1 MEEDQQNQN
10 KNEKPRYYATD
21 FNEIKEN
28 LSDEEKQLFE
38 RYKEMLSGIIPA
50 DSASSAPSNDDA
62 FSSASSAPANDDA
75 FSSASSAPANDD
87 AFTSASSAPAN
98 DDAFTS
104 ASSAP
109 SNDAP
114 SLKTLLNHLKDISQ
128 KTMKQMA
135 GGKLDIQVTCPKCGK
150 RHCFIKVDNG
160 LTHCWSCNWSGYLE
174 EMKSL
179 LGKGSGK
186 VNGNYYANAQKK
198 QQDEHK
204 AKDYV
209 PMLPDDFREIDA
221 ETRSWLYPIY
231 PFKTQ
236 EEQQQ
241 FIDHFHPANLP
252 SRHPKA
258 RPLITASEL
267 ASLQGMVQRYI
278 QAMKLSPDIIVQE
291 GVMCAWMKQTADD
304 SKSED
309 PKGVVMVPAIA
320 YCNYLDGKIINVKFR
335 SVQQHPVTGE
345 WSKLFCQVS
354 PTKPCAPYGIDS
366 INLLRPDAQPIRQ
379 LIITEGEKDRLTLMT
394 CGFPYVLSIANGAST
409 NIEESHEAFDEWIQQ
424 AGEIIICGDTDRPG
438 RRLVKLLI
446 EQYQTRA
453 KVTTLPQGKKDIS
466 EVYEAFG
473 SREVQRIIAE
483 AQGISDADIY
493 DLSEHKEDILDIMMG
508 NYDRG
513 YEVGMGG
520 LTDGI
525 FHPTSEG
532 GLIIL
537 TGRPNSGKTD
547 FLNCLMAHLMY
558 HNQKRVAFFSFEK
571 PIKGKHVREIAR
583 IALGVR
589 NTENMDGAESP
600 EEARQENRRV
610 LDFLSE
616 HMVDFDT
623 KTRLPDSN
631 YIIGMMEAM
640 MNRKKQK
647 IDYLVIDPYVFIN
660 MTEGGSRAT
669 ETEKVRLMLTKLQA
683 WSRTRH
689 IWTVV
694 VAHPRIQYKDGHEA
708 FPPLDIYSVAGSA
721 QWANLADFLLTVNRI
736 SKPEEGK
743 MFTIVE
749 MLKVRDQEFCHP
761 GKVYYV
767 RQPCGRYDER
777 ESEND
782 CIAEAMQGKV
792 LAKDDEPWR

>member
-28 LSDEEKQLFE
+28 LSDEEKLLFE

-50 DSASSAPSNDDA
+50 D
-62 FSSASSAPANDDA
+62 
-75 FSSASSAPANDD
+75 
-87 AFTSASSAPAN
+87 
-98 DDAFTS
+98 
-104 ASSAP
+104 
-109 SNDAP
+109 DAP
-114 SLKTLLNHLKDISQ
+114 SLKTLLNHLKNISQ
-128 KTMKQMA
+128 KTMKLMA

-221 ETRSWLYPIY
+221 ETQSWLYPIY

-241 FIDHFHPANLP
+241 FIDHFHPANLL
-252 SRHPKA
+252 SRHPKS

-267 ASLQGMVQRYI
+267 ASLQSMVQRYI

-291 GVMCAWMKQTADD
+291 GVMCAWMKQNADD
-304 SKSED
+304 TKSED
-309 PKGVVMVPAIA
+309 PKGVEMVPAIA

-335 SVQQHPVTGE
+335 SVQQHPITGE

-466 EVYEAFG
+466 EVYDAFG

>member
-28 LSDEEKQLFE
+28 LSDEEKLLFE

-50 DSASSAPSNDDA
+50 DSASSAPPNDDA
-62 FSSASSAPANDDA
+62 SSS
-75 FSSASSAPANDD
+75 
-87 AFTSASSAPAN
+87 
-98 DDAFTS
+98 
-104 ASSAP
+104 SSAP
-109 SNDAP
+109 SNNPP
-114 SLKTLLNHLKDISQ
+114 SLKVLLNQLKNISQ

-135 GGKLDIQVTCPKCGK
+135 RGKLDIRVTCPKCGK

-209 PMLPDDFREIDA
+209 PMLPDDFLEIDA

-231 PFKTQ
+231 PFRTQ

-241 FIDHFHPANLP
+241 FIDHFHPSNLL

-258 RPLITASEL
+258 RPLITATEL
-267 ASLQGMVQRYI
+267 ASLQSMVQRYI
-278 QAMKLSPDIIVQE
+278 QAMKLSPDIIIQE

-309 PKGVVMVPAIA
+309 PKGVEMVPAIA

-335 SVQQHPVTGE
+335 SVKQHPVTGE

-473 SREVQRIIAE
+473 SREVKRIIAE

-513 YEVGMGG
+513 YEVGMGE

-589 NTENMDGAESP
+589 NTEDMDGAESP

-782 CIAEAMQGKV
+782 CIAEAIQGKV
-792 LAKDDEPWR
+792 LAKDDEPWRGMENVKC

>member
-28 LSDEEKQLFE
+28 LSDEEKLLFE

-50 DSASSAPSNDDA
+50 DSASSAP
-62 FSSASSAPANDDA
+62 ANDDA
-75 FSSASSAPANDD
+75 FSSASS
-87 AFTSASSAPAN
+87 S
-98 DDAFTS
+98 
-104 ASSAP
+104 P

-114 SLKTLLNHLKDISQ
+114 SPKNLLNHLKNISQ
-128 KTMKQMA
+128 KTMKLMA
-135 GGKLDIQVTCPKCGK
+135 GGKLDIRVTCPKCGK

-209 PMLPDDFREIDA
+209 PMLPDDFHEIDA

-241 FIDHFHPANLP
+241 FIDHFHPANLI

-258 RPLITASEL
+258 RPLITANEL
-267 ASLQGMVQRYI
+267 ASLQSMVQRYI

-309 PKGVVMVPAIA
+309 PKGVEMVPAIA

-409 NIEESHEAFDEWIQQ
+409 NIEESHEAFDEWIKQ
-424 AGEIIICGDTDRPG
+424 ADEIIICGDTDRPG

-466 EVYEAFG
+466 EAYDAFG
-473 SREVQRIIAE
+473 SHEVQRIIAE

-525 FHPTSEG
+525 FHPTSDG

>member
-50 DSASSAPSNDDA
+50 DSASSAP
-62 FSSASSAPANDDA
+62 ANDDA
-75 FSSASSAPANDD
+75 FSSGSSSTANDASFATSSSSPANDD
-87 AFTSASSAPAN
+87 APSSSSAPA
-98 DDAFTS
+98 
-104 ASSAP
+104 
-109 SNDAP
+109 NDAP
-114 SLKTLLNHLKDISQ
+114 SLKTLLNHLKNISQ

-135 GGKLDIQVTCPKCGK
+135 GGKLDIRVTCPKCGK

-204 AKDYV
+204 TKDYV
-209 PMLPDDFREIDA
+209 PMLPDDFLEIDA

-231 PFKTQ
+231 PFKNQ
-236 EEQQQ
+236 EDQQQ
-241 FIDHFHPANLP
+241 FIDHFHPANLL

-258 RPLITASEL
+258 RPLISATEL
-267 ASLQGMVQRYI
+267 ASLQSMVQRYI
-278 QAMKLSPDIIVQE
+278 QAMKISPDIIVQE

-304 SKSED
+304 PKSED
-309 PKGVVMVPAIA
+309 PKGVEMVPAIA

-335 SVQQHPVTGE
+335 SVQQHPITGE
-345 WSKLFCQVS
+345 WSKLFCQFS

-473 SREVQRIIAE
+473 SREVQRIISE

-508 NYDRG
+508 NYDHG

-571 PIKGKHVREIAR
+571 PIKGKHVRKIAR

-600 EEARQENRRV
+600 EEARQENQKV
-610 LDFLSE
+610 LDYLSE

>member
-28 LSDEEKQLFE
+28 LSDEEKLLFE

-50 DSASSAPSNDDA
+50 DSASSAPANDDVFSSGSSSTANDASFATSSSPSNDDA
-62 FSSASSAPANDDA
+62 FSSSS
-75 FSSASSAPANDD
+75 
-87 AFTSASSAPAN
+87 
-98 DDAFTS
+98 
-104 ASSAP
+104 P

-128 KTMKQMA
+128 KTMKLMA
-135 GGKLDIQVTCPKCGK
+135 RGKLDIRVTCPKCGK

-241 FIDHFHPANLP
+241 FIDHFHPANLL
-252 SRHPKA
+252 SRHPKS

-278 QAMKLSPDIIVQE
+278 QAMKLSPDIIIQE
-291 GVMCAWMKQTADD
+291 GVMCAWMKQNADD
-304 SKSED
+304 TKSED
-309 PKGVVMVPAIA
+309 PKGVEMVPAIA

-466 EVYEAFG
+466 EVYDAFG

-508 NYDRG
+508 NYDQG

-525 FHPTSEG
+525 FHPTSDG

-589 NTENMDGAESP
+589 NTEDMDGAESP

>member
-1 MEEDQQNQN
+1 MEEEQQNQN

-38 RYKEMLSGIIPA
+38 RYKQMLSGIIPA
-50 DSASSAPSNDDA
+50 DSASSAPAKDDA
-62 FSSASSAPANDDA
+62 FPPASAAPAND
-75 FSSASSAPANDD
+75 ASS
-87 AFTSASSAPAN
+87 SS
-98 DDAFTS
+98 
-104 ASSAP
+104 SSR

-114 SLKTLLNHLKDISQ
+114 SLKPLLNHLKDISQ

-135 GGKLDIQVTCPKCGK
+135 GGKLDIRVTCPKCGK

-209 PMLPDDFREIDA
+209 PMLPDDFLEIDA

-241 FIDHFHPANLP
+241 FIDHFHPANLL

-258 RPLITASEL
+258 RPLITATEL
-267 ASLQGMVQRYI
+267 ASLQSMVQRYI

-335 SVQQHPVTGE
+335 SVQQHLITGE

-409 NIEESHEAFDEWIQQ
+409 NIEESHEAFDDWIQQ

-473 SREVQRIIAE
+473 SQEVKRIIAE

-589 NTENMDGAESP
+589 NTEDMDGAESP
-600 EEARQENRRV
+600 EEARMENRRV

>member
-28 LSDEEKQLFE
+28 LSDEEKLLFE

-50 DSASSAPSNDDA
+50 D
-62 FSSASSAPANDDA
+62 
-75 FSSASSAPANDD
+75 
-87 AFTSASSAPAN
+87 
-98 DDAFTS
+98 
-104 ASSAP
+104 
-109 SNDAP
+109 DAP
-114 SLKTLLNHLKDISQ
+114 SLKALLNHLKNISQ
-128 KTMKQMA
+128 KTMKLMA
-135 GGKLDIQVTCPKCGK
+135 GGKLDIRVTCPKCGK

-209 PMLPDDFREIDA
+209 PMLPDDFLEIDA

-231 PFKTQ
+231 PFRTQ

-241 FIDHFHPANLP
+241 FIDHFHPANLL

-258 RPLITASEL
+258 RPLISATQL

-278 QAMKLSPDIIVQE
+278 QAMKLSPDIIIQE
-291 GVMCAWMKQTADD
+291 GVMCAWMKQNADD

-345 WSKLFCQVS
+345 WSKVFCQVS

-589 NTENMDGAESP
+589 NTEDMDGAESP
-600 EEARQENRRV
+600 EEARQEKRRV

-792 LAKDDEPWR
+792 LAKDDEPWKGMGSVEC

>member
-28 LSDEEKQLFE
+28 LSDEEKLLFE
-38 RYKEMLSGIIPA
+38 KYKEMLSGIIPA
-50 DSASSAPSNDDA
+50 DSASSGSSSTANDASFATSSSPSNDDA
-62 FSSASSAPANDDA
+62 SSS
-75 FSSASSAPANDD
+75 
-87 AFTSASSAPAN
+87 
-98 DDAFTS
+98 
-104 ASSAP
+104 SSAP
-109 SNDAP
+109 SNEAP
-114 SLKTLLNHLKDISQ
+114 SLKALLNHLKNISQ
-128 KTMKQMA
+128 KAIKLMA
-135 GGKLDIQVTCPKCGK
+135 RGKLDIQVTCPKCGK

-160 LTHCWSCNWSGYLE
+160 LIHCWSCNWSGYLE

-209 PMLPDDFREIDA
+209 PMLPDDFHEIDA

-241 FIDHFHPANLP
+241 FIDHFHPANLL

-258 RPLITASEL
+258 RPLITAPEL
-267 ASLQGMVQRYI
+267 ASLQSMVQRYI
-278 QAMKLSPDIIVQE
+278 QALKFSPDIIVQE

-304 SKSED
+304 TKSED
-309 PKGVVMVPAIA
+309 PKGVEMVPAIA

-466 EVYEAFG
+466 EVYDAFG

-558 HNQKRVAFFSFEK
+558 HNQKCVAFFSFEK

-600 EEARQENRRV
+600 EEARQENRKV

>member
-28 LSDEEKQLFE
+28 LSDEEKLLFE

-50 DSASSAPSNDDA
+50 DSASSA
-62 FSSASSAPANDDA
+62 SSAPANDDA
-75 FSSASSAPANDD
+75 FSSGSSSTANDASFATSSSAPAND
-87 AFTSASSAPAN
+87 
-98 DDAFTS
+98 
-104 ASSAP
+104 
-109 SNDAP
+109 DAP

-128 KTMKQMA
+128 KTMKLMA
-135 GGKLDIQVTCPKCGK
+135 GGKLDIRVTCPKCGK

-204 AKDYV
+204 VKDYV
-209 PMLPDDFREIDA
+209 PMLPDDFLEIDA

-241 FIDHFHPANLP
+241 FIDHFHPANLL

-258 RPLITASEL
+258 RPLISATQL

-278 QAMKLSPDIIVQE
+278 QAMKLSPDIIIQE

-345 WSKLFCQVS
+345 WSKVFCQVS

-409 NIEESHEAFDEWIQQ
+409 NIEESHEAFYEWIQQ

-466 EVYEAFG
+466 EVYDAFG
-473 SREVQRIIAE
+473 SQEVKRIIAE

-525 FHPTSEG
+525 FHPTSDG

-589 NTENMDGAESP
+589 NTEDMDGAESP

>member
-28 LSDEEKQLFE
+28 LSDEEKLLFE

-50 DSASSAPSNDDA
+50 DST
-62 FSSASSAPANDDA
+62 SSAPANDG
-75 FSSASSAPANDD
+75 ASS
-87 AFTSASSAPAN
+87 
-98 DDAFTS
+98 
-104 ASSAP
+104 SSAP

-114 SLKTLLNHLKDISQ
+114 PLKDLLNHLKNISQ

-135 GGKLDIQVTCPKCGK
+135 GGKLDIRVTCPKCGK

-209 PMLPDDFREIDA
+209 PMLPDDFLEIDA

-241 FIDHFHPANLP
+241 FIDHFHPANLL

-258 RPLITASEL
+258 RPLIIATEL

-304 SKSED
+304 PKSED
-309 PKGVVMVPAIA
+309 PKGVEMVPAIA

-345 WSKLFCQVS
+345 WSKVFCQVS

-366 INLLRPDAQPIRQ
+366 INLLRPDAQTIRQ

-466 EVYEAFG
+466 EVYDAFG
-473 SREVQRIIAE
+473 SREVQRIISE

-600 EEARQENRRV
+600 EEARLENQRV

>member
-28 LSDEEKQLFE
+28 LSDEEKLLFE
-38 RYKEMLSGIIPA
+38 RYKQMLSGIIPA
-50 DSASSAPSNDDA
+50 DSASSASSAPSNDDA
-62 FSSASSAPANDDA
+62 FSSASSSTANDASFATSSSSPSNDDA
-75 FSSASSAPANDD
+75 SS
-87 AFTSASSAPAN
+87 
-98 DDAFTS
+98 
-104 ASSAP
+104 SSAP

-135 GGKLDIQVTCPKCGK
+135 GGKLDIRVTCPKCGK

-209 PMLPDDFREIDA
+209 PMLPDDFLEIDA

-231 PFKTQ
+231 PFRTQ

-241 FIDHFHPANLP
+241 FIDHFHPANLL

-258 RPLITASEL
+258 RPLISAPQL
-267 ASLQGMVQRYI
+267 ASLQSMVQRYI
-278 QAMKLSPDIIVQE
+278 QAMKLSPDIIIQE
-291 GVMCAWMKQTADD
+291 GVMCAWMKQNADD

-345 WSKLFCQVS
+345 WSKFFCQVS

-466 EVYEAFG
+466 EVYDAFG
-473 SREVQRIIAE
+473 SREVKRIIAE

-558 HNQKRVAFFSFEK
+558 HNQKHVAFFSFEK

-589 NTENMDGAESP
+589 NTEDMDGAESP
-600 EEARQENRRV
+600 EEARQENRKV
-610 LDFLSE
+610 LDYLSE

-782 CIAEAMQGKV
+782 CIAEAIQGKV

>member
-28 LSDEEKQLFE
+28 LSDEEKLLFE

-50 DSASSAPSNDDA
+50 DST
-62 FSSASSAPANDDA
+62 SSAPANDG
-75 FSSASSAPANDD
+75 ASS
-87 AFTSASSAPAN
+87 
-98 DDAFTS
+98 
-104 ASSAP
+104 SSAP

-114 SLKTLLNHLKDISQ
+114 PLKDLLNHLKDISQ

-135 GGKLDIQVTCPKCGK
+135 GGKLDIRVTCPKCGK

-209 PMLPDDFREIDA
+209 PMLPDDFLEIDA

-231 PFKTQ
+231 PFKNQ

-241 FIDHFHPANLP
+241 FIDHFHPANLL

-258 RPLITASEL
+258 RPLISAPQL
-267 ASLQGMVQRYI
+267 ASLQSMVQRYI
-278 QAMKLSPDIIVQE
+278 QAMKLSPDIIIQE
-291 GVMCAWMKQTADD
+291 GVMCAWMKQNADD
-304 SKSED
+304 PKSED
-309 PKGVVMVPAIA
+309 PKGVEMVPAIA

-366 INLLRPDAQPIRQ
+366 INLLRPDAQTIRQ

-466 EVYEAFG
+466 EVYDVFG
-473 SREVQRIIAE
+473 SREVQRIISE

-589 NTENMDGAESP
+589 NTEDMDGAESP
-600 EEARQENRRV
+600 EEARQENRKV

>member
-28 LSDEEKQLFE
+28 LSDEEKLLFE

-50 DSASSAPSNDDA
+50 DSASSAPAND
-62 FSSASSAPANDDA
+62 ASS
-75 FSSASSAPANDD
+75 S
-87 AFTSASSAPAN
+87 
-98 DDAFTS
+98 
-104 ASSAP
+104 SSAP

-114 SLKTLLNHLKDISQ
+114 SLKYLLNHLKDISQ

-135 GGKLDIQVTCPKCGK
+135 GGKLDIRVTCPKCGK

-209 PMLPDDFREIDA
+209 PMLPDDFLEIDA

-231 PFKTQ
+231 PFRTQ

-241 FIDHFHPANLP
+241 FIDHFHPANLL

-258 RPLITASEL
+258 RPLISAPQL
-267 ASLQGMVQRYI
+267 ASLQSMVQRYI
-278 QAMKLSPDIIVQE
+278 QAIKLSPDIIIQE
-291 GVMCAWMKQTADD
+291 GVMCAWMKQNADD

-345 WSKLFCQVS
+345 WSKFFCQVS

-466 EVYEAFG
+466 EVYDAFG
-473 SREVQRIIAE
+473 SREVKRIIAE

-589 NTENMDGAESP
+589 NTEDMDGAESP
-600 EEARQENRRV
+600 EEARQENRKV
-610 LDFLSE
+610 LDYLSE

-792 LAKDDEPWR
+792 LAKDDEPWRGMGSVEC

>member
-28 LSDEEKQLFE
+28 LSDEEKLLFE

-50 DSASSAPSNDDA
+50 DSASSG
-62 FSSASSAPANDDA
+62 SSSTANDA
-75 FSSASSAPANDD
+75 SFATSSAPANDD

-98 DDAFTS
+98 DAS
-104 ASSAP
+104 SSSSAP
-109 SNDAP
+109 SNDTP
-114 SLKTLLNHLKDISQ
+114 SPKDLLNHLKNISQ

-135 GGKLDIQVTCPKCGK
+135 GGKLDIRVTCPKCGK

-241 FIDHFHPANLP
+241 FIDHFHPANLL

-258 RPLITASEL
+258 RPLISATQL

-278 QAMKLSPDIIVQE
+278 QAMKLSPDIIIQE

-309 PKGVVMVPAIA
+309 PKGVEMVPAIA

-345 WSKLFCQVS
+345 WSKVFYQVS

-589 NTENMDGAESP
+589 NTEDMDGAESP

-631 YIIGMMEAM
+631 YIIGMMETM

>member
-28 LSDEEKQLFE
+28 LSDEEKLLFE

-50 DSASSAPSNDDA
+50 DSASSASANDDVFSSGSSSTANDASFATSSSPSNDDA
-62 FSSASSAPANDDA
+62 SSS
-75 FSSASSAPANDD
+75 
-87 AFTSASSAPAN
+87 
-98 DDAFTS
+98 
-104 ASSAP
+104 SSAP

-114 SLKTLLNHLKDISQ
+114 SPKTLLNHLKNISQ

-135 GGKLDIQVTCPKCGK
+135 GGKLDIRVTCPKCGK

-241 FIDHFHPANLP
+241 FIDHFHPANLL

-304 SKSED
+304 PKSED
-309 PKGVVMVPAIA
+309 PKGVEMVPAIA

-466 EVYEAFG
+466 EVYDAFG

-583 IALGVR
+583 IVLGVR

-623 KTRLPDSN
+623 KTRLPDSK

>member
-28 LSDEEKQLFE
+28 LSDEEKLLFE

-50 DSASSAPSNDDA
+50 DST
-62 FSSASSAPANDDA
+62 SSAPANDG
-75 FSSASSAPANDD
+75 ASS
-87 AFTSASSAPAN
+87 
-98 DDAFTS
+98 
-104 ASSAP
+104 SSAP

-114 SLKTLLNHLKDISQ
+114 PLKDLLNHLKNISQ
-128 KTMKQMA
+128 KTMKLMA
-135 GGKLDIQVTCPKCGK
+135 GGKLDIRVTCPKCGK

-209 PMLPDDFREIDA
+209 PMLPDDFLEIDA
-221 ETRSWLYPIY
+221 ETRSRLYPIY

-241 FIDHFHPANLP
+241 FIDHFHPANLL

-258 RPLITASEL
+258 RPLISATQL
-267 ASLQGMVQRYI
+267 ASLQSMVQRYI

-291 GVMCAWMKQTADD
+291 GVMCAWMKQNADD
-304 SKSED
+304 TKSED
-309 PKGVVMVPAIA
+309 PKGVEMVPAIA

-466 EVYEAFG
+466 EVYDAFG

-589 NTENMDGAESP
+589 NTEDMDGAESP

-640 MNRKKQK
+640 MNHKKQK

-792 LAKDDEPWR
+792 LAKDDEPWKGMGNVEC

>member
-28 LSDEEKQLFE
+28 LSDEKKLLFE

-50 DSASSAPSNDDA
+50 D
-62 FSSASSAPANDDA
+62 
-75 FSSASSAPANDD
+75 
-87 AFTSASSAPAN
+87 SASSAPAN

-114 SLKTLLNHLKDISQ
+114 SPKDLLNHLKNISQ

-209 PMLPDDFREIDA
+209 PMLPDDFLEIDA

-241 FIDHFHPANLP
+241 FIDHFHPANLL
-252 SRHPKA
+252 SRHPKS

-267 ASLQGMVQRYI
+267 ASLQLMVQRYI

-304 SKSED
+304 TKSED
-309 PKGVVMVPAIA
+309 PKGVEMVPAIA

-558 HNQKRVAFFSFEK
+558 HNQKCVAFFSFEK

-600 EEARQENRRV
+600 DEARQENQKV
-610 LDFLSE
+610 LDYLSE

>member
-28 LSDEEKQLFE
+28 LSDEEKLLFE

-50 DSASSAPSNDDA
+50 DSASSAP
-62 FSSASSAPANDDA
+62 
-75 FSSASSAPANDD
+75 ANDD

-98 DDAFTS
+98 DAS
-104 ASSAP
+104 SSSSAP
-109 SNDAP
+109 ANDAP
-114 SLKTLLNHLKDISQ
+114 PLKDLLNHLKDISQ
-128 KTMKQMA
+128 KTMKLMA
-135 GGKLDIQVTCPKCGK
+135 GGKLDIRVTCPKCGK

-186 VNGNYYANAQKK
+186 VNENYYANAQKK

-209 PMLPDDFREIDA
+209 PMLPDDFLEIDA

-241 FIDHFHPANLP
+241 FIDHFHPANLL

-258 RPLITASEL
+258 RPLISAPQL
-267 ASLQGMVQRYI
+267 ASLQSMVQRYI

-291 GVMCAWMKQTADD
+291 GVMCAWMKQNADD
-304 SKSED
+304 TKSED
-309 PKGVVMVPAIA
+309 PKGVEMVPAIA

-466 EVYEAFG
+466 EVYDAFG

-589 NTENMDGAESP
+589 NTEDMDGAESP

-640 MNRKKQK
+640 MNHKKQK

-792 LAKDDEPWR
+792 LAKDDEPWKGMGNVEC

>member
-1 MEEDQQNQN
+1 MEEEQQNQN
-10 KNEKPRYYATD
+10 RNEKPRYYATD

-28 LSDEEKQLFE
+28 LSDEEKLLFE

-50 DSASSAPSNDDA
+50 DTASSS
-62 FSSASSAPANDDA
+62 
-75 FSSASSAPANDD
+75 
-87 AFTSASSAPAN
+87 
-98 DDAFTS
+98 
-104 ASSAP
+104 P
-109 SNDAP
+109 SNDASSSSSSP
-114 SLKTLLNHLKDISQ
+114 SNDAASFKALLNQLKDISQ

-135 GGKLDIQVTCPKCGK
+135 RGKLDIPVTCPKCGK
-150 RHCFIKVDNG
+150 RHCYIKVDNG

-209 PMLPDDFREIDA
+209 PMLPDDFLEIDA

-241 FIDHFHPANLP
+241 FIDHFHPANLL

-258 RPLITASEL
+258 RPLITAPEL
-267 ASLQGMVQRYI
+267 ASLQSMVQRYI
-278 QAMKLSPDIIVQE
+278 QAMKLSPDIIIQE
-291 GVMCAWMKQTADD
+291 GVMCAWMKQNADD
-304 SKSED
+304 TKSED
-309 PKGVVMVPAIA
+309 PKGVEMVPAIA

-335 SVQQHPVTGE
+335 SVQQHPITGE

-354 PTKPCAPYGIDS
+354 PTK
-366 INLLRPDAQPIRQ
+366 
-379 LIITEGEKDRLTLMT
+379 T

-409 NIEESHEAFDEWIQQ
+409 NIEES
-424 AGEIIICGDTDRPG
+424 
-438 RRLVKLLI
+438 
-446 EQYQTRA
+446 
-453 KVTTLPQGKKDIS
+453 
-466 EVYEAFG
+466 
-473 SREVQRIIAE
+473 
-483 AQGISDADIY
+483 
-493 DLSEHKEDILDIMMG
+493 
-508 NYDRG
+508 
-513 YEVGMGG
+513 
-520 LTDGI
+520 
-525 FHPTSEG
+525 
-532 GLIIL
+532 
-537 TGRPNSGKTD
+537 
-547 FLNCLMAHLMY
+547 
-558 HNQKRVAFFSFEK
+558 
-571 PIKGKHVREIAR
+571 
-583 IALGVR
+583 
-589 NTENMDGAESP
+589 
-600 EEARQENRRV
+600 
-610 LDFLSE
+610 
-616 HMVDFDT
+616 
-623 KTRLPDSN
+623 
-631 YIIGMMEAM
+631 
-640 MNRKKQK
+640 
-647 IDYLVIDPYVFIN
+647 
-660 MTEGGSRAT
+660 
-669 ETEKVRLMLTKLQA
+669 
-683 WSRTRH
+683 
-689 IWTVV
+689 
-694 VAHPRIQYKDGHEA
+694 HEA

-792 LAKDDEPWR
+792 LAKDDEPWKGMLNDEC

>member
-28 LSDEEKQLFE
+28 LSDEEKLLFE

-50 DSASSAPSNDDA
+50 DSASSASANDDVFSSGSSSTANDASFATSSSPSNDDA
-62 FSSASSAPANDDA
+62 FSSSSAPAND
-75 FSSASSAPANDD
+75 
-87 AFTSASSAPAN
+87 
-98 DDAFTS
+98 
-104 ASSAP
+104 AP
-109 SNDAP
+109 SP
-114 SLKTLLNHLKDISQ
+114 KTLLNHLKDISQ
-128 KTMKQMA
+128 KTMKLMA
-135 GGKLDIQVTCPKCGK
+135 GGKLDIRVTCPKCGK

-179 LGKGSGK
+179 LGEGSGK

-466 EVYEAFG
+466 EVYDAFG

-583 IALGVR
+583 IVLGVR

>member
-28 LSDEEKQLFE
+28 LSDEEKLLFE

-50 DSASSAPSNDDA
+50 DSASSAP
-62 FSSASSAPANDDA
+62 ANDDA
-75 FSSASSAPANDD
+75 FSSSS
-87 AFTSASSAPAN
+87 
-98 DDAFTS
+98 
-104 ASSAP
+104 P

-114 SLKTLLNHLKDISQ
+114 SPKDLLNHLKNISQ
-128 KTMKQMA
+128 KTIKQMA

-160 LTHCWSCNWSGYLE
+160 LIHCWSCNWSGYLE

-209 PMLPDDFREIDA
+209 PMLPDDFHEMDA

-241 FIDHFHPANLP
+241 FIDHFHPANLL

-267 ASLQGMVQRYI
+267 ASLQSMVQRYI

-291 GVMCAWMKQTADD
+291 GVMCAWMKQNADD
-304 SKSED
+304 TKSED
-309 PKGVVMVPAIA
+309 PKGVEMVPAIA

-466 EVYEAFG
+466 EVYDAFG

-558 HNQKRVAFFSFEK
+558 HNQKHVAFFSFEK

-708 FPPLDIYSVAGSA
+708 FPPLDIYSVAGSV

>member
-28 LSDEEKQLFE
+28 LSDEKKLLFE

-50 DSASSAPSNDDA
+50 D
-62 FSSASSAPANDDA
+62 
-75 FSSASSAPANDD
+75 
-87 AFTSASSAPAN
+87 SASSAPAN

-114 SLKTLLNHLKDISQ
+114 SPKDLLNHLKNISQ

-209 PMLPDDFREIDA
+209 PMLPDDFLEIDA

-241 FIDHFHPANLP
+241 FIDHFHPANLL
-252 SRHPKA
+252 SRHPKS

-267 ASLQGMVQRYI
+267 ASLQLMVQRYI

-304 SKSED
+304 TKSED
-309 PKGVVMVPAIA
+309 PKGVEMVPAIA

-335 SVQQHPVTGE
+335 SVQQHPITGE

-366 INLLRPDAQPIRQ
+366 INLLRPDAQSIRQ

-409 NIEESHEAFDEWIQQ
+409 NIEESHEAFDEWIKQ

-473 SREVQRIIAE
+473 SHEVQRIIAE

-508 NYDRG
+508 NYDHG

-558 HNQKRVAFFSFEK
+558 HNQKCVAFFSFEK

-600 EEARQENRRV
+600 DEARQENQKV
-610 LDFLSE
+610 LDYLSE

>member
-28 LSDEEKQLFE
+28 LSDEEKLLFE
-38 RYKEMLSGIIPA
+38 RYKQMLSGIIPA
-50 DSASSAPSNDDA
+50 DSASSS
-62 FSSASSAPANDDA
+62 PANDDA
-75 FSSASSAPANDD
+75 SSS
-87 AFTSASSAPAN
+87 
-98 DDAFTS
+98 
-104 ASSAP
+104 SSAP
-109 SNDAP
+109 SNDPP
-114 SLKTLLNHLKDISQ
+114 SPKPLLNHLKNISQ
-128 KTMKQMA
+128 KAMKLMA

-209 PMLPDDFREIDA
+209 PMLPDDFLEIDA

-231 PFKTQ
+231 PFRTQ

-241 FIDHFHPANLP
+241 FIDHFHPANLL

-258 RPLITASEL
+258 RPLISATQL

-278 QAMKLSPDIIVQE
+278 QAMKLSPDIIIQE

-309 PKGVVMVPAIA
+309 PKGVEMVPAIA
-320 YCNYLDGKIINVKFR
+320 YCNYLDGEIINVKFR

-345 WSKLFCQVS
+345 WSKVFCQFS

-466 EVYEAFG
+466 EVYDAFG

-589 NTENMDGAESP
+589 NTEDMDGAESP

>member
-28 LSDEEKQLFE
+28 LSDEEKLLFE
-38 RYKEMLSGIIPA
+38 RYKQMLSGIIPA
-50 DSASSAPSNDDA
+50 DSASSASSAPSNDDA
-62 FSSASSAPANDDA
+62 FSSASSSTANDASFATSSSSPSNDDA
-75 FSSASSAPANDD
+75 SS
-87 AFTSASSAPAN
+87 
-98 DDAFTS
+98 
-104 ASSAP
+104 SSAP

-114 SLKTLLNHLKDISQ
+114 SLKDLLNHLKNISQ

-135 GGKLDIQVTCPKCGK
+135 GGKLDIRVTCPKCGK

-209 PMLPDDFREIDA
+209 PMLPDDFLEIDA

-231 PFKTQ
+231 PFRTQ

-241 FIDHFHPANLP
+241 FIDHFHPANLL

-258 RPLITASEL
+258 RPLISAPQL
-267 ASLQGMVQRYI
+267 ASLQSMVQRYI
-278 QAMKLSPDIIVQE
+278 QAMKLSPDIIIQE
-291 GVMCAWMKQTADD
+291 GVMCAWMKQNADD

-345 WSKLFCQVS
+345 WSKFFCQVS

-466 EVYEAFG
+466 EVYDAFG

-589 NTENMDGAESP
+589 NTEDMDGAESP
-600 EEARQENRRV
+600 KEARQENQRV

>member
-28 LSDEEKQLFE
+28 LSDEEKLLFE

-50 DSASSAPSNDDA
+50 DSAS
-62 FSSASSAPANDDA
+62 
-75 FSSASSAPANDD
+75 
-87 AFTSASSAPAN
+87 SASSAPAN

-114 SLKTLLNHLKDISQ
+114 SLKALLNHLKNISQ
-128 KTMKQMA
+128 KTMKLMA
-135 GGKLDIQVTCPKCGK
+135 GGKLDIRVTCPKCGK

-209 PMLPDDFREIDA
+209 PMLPDDFLEIDA

-231 PFKTQ
+231 PFRTQ

-241 FIDHFHPANLP
+241 FIDHFHPANLL

-258 RPLITASEL
+258 RPLISATQL
-267 ASLQGMVQRYI
+267 ASLQSMVQRYI
-278 QAMKLSPDIIVQE
+278 QAMKLSPDIIIQE
-291 GVMCAWMKQTADD
+291 GVMCAWMKQNADD

-792 LAKDDEPWR
+792 LAKDDEPWKGMGSVEC

>member
-28 LSDEEKQLFE
+28 LSDEEKLLFE

-50 DSASSAPSNDDA
+50 DST
-62 FSSASSAPANDDA
+62 SSAPANDGA
-75 FSSASSAPANDD
+75 FS
-87 AFTSASSAPAN
+87 
-98 DDAFTS
+98 
-104 ASSAP
+104 SSAP

-114 SLKTLLNHLKDISQ
+114 SLKTLLNHLKNISQ

-135 GGKLDIQVTCPKCGK
+135 GGKLDIRVTCPKCGK

-209 PMLPDDFREIDA
+209 PMLPDDFLEIDA

-241 FIDHFHPANLP
+241 FIDHFHPADLL

-258 RPLITASEL
+258 RPLISATEL
-267 ASLQGMVQRYI
+267 ASLQSMVQRYI
-278 QAMKLSPDIIVQE
+278 QAMKLSPDIIIQE
-291 GVMCAWMKQTADD
+291 GVMCAWMKQNADD

-309 PKGVVMVPAIA
+309 PKGVEMVPAIA

-466 EVYEAFG
+466 EVYDAFG

-589 NTENMDGAESP
+589 NTEDMDGAESP
-600 EEARQENRRV
+600 EEARQENRKV
-610 LDFLSE
+610 LDYLSE

>member
-28 LSDEEKQLFE
+28 LSDEEKLLFE

-50 DSASSAPSNDDA
+50 D
-62 FSSASSAPANDDA
+62 
-75 FSSASSAPANDD
+75 
-87 AFTSASSAPAN
+87 
-98 DDAFTS
+98 
-104 ASSAP
+104 
-109 SNDAP
+109 DAP

-128 KTMKQMA
+128 KTIKQMA

-209 PMLPDDFREIDA
+209 PMLPDDFHEIDA

-236 EEQQQ
+236 EELQQ
-241 FIDHFHPANLP
+241 FIDHFHPANLL
-252 SRHPKA
+252 SHHPKA
-258 RPLITASEL
+258 RPLISATEL
-267 ASLQGMVQRYI
+267 ASLQSMVQRYI
-278 QAMKLSPDIIVQE
+278 QAMKISPDIIVQE

-304 SKSED
+304 PKSED
-309 PKGVVMVPAIA
+309 PKGVEMVPAIA

-335 SVQQHPVTGE
+335 SVQQHPITGE

-466 EVYEAFG
+466 EVYDAFG

-525 FHPTSEG
+525 FHPTSDG

-558 HNQKRVAFFSFEK
+558 HNQKCVAFFSFEK

-600 EEARQENRRV
+600 EEARQENQKV
-610 LDFLSE
+610 LDYLSE

-640 MNRKKQK
+640 MNRKQQK

>member
-28 LSDEEKQLFE
+28 LSDEEKLLFE

-50 DSASSAPSNDDA
+50 DSASSAPANDTA
-62 FSSASSAPANDDA
+62 FSSASSAP
-75 FSSASSAPANDD
+75 
-87 AFTSASSAPAN
+87 
-98 DDAFTS
+98 
-104 ASSAP
+104 
-109 SNDAP
+109 SNNPP
-114 SLKTLLNHLKDISQ
+114 SLKPLLNHLKNISQ

-135 GGKLDIQVTCPKCGK
+135 RGKLDIPVTCPKCGK
-150 RHCFIKVDNG
+150 RHCYIKVDNG

-209 PMLPDDFREIDA
+209 PMLPDDFLEIDA

-231 PFKTQ
+231 PFRTQ

-241 FIDHFHPANLP
+241 FIDHFHPANLL

-258 RPLITASEL
+258 RPLITAPEL
-267 ASLQGMVQRYI
+267 ASLQEMVQRYI
-278 QAMKLSPDIIVQE
+278 QAMKLSPDIIIQE

-309 PKGVVMVPAIA
+309 PKGVEMVPAIA
-320 YCNYLDGKIINVKFR
+320 YCNYLNGKIINVKFR
-335 SVQQHPVTGE
+335 SVQQHPITRE

-366 INLLRPDAQPIRQ
+366 INLLRPDAQSIRQ

-466 EVYEAFG
+466 EVYEVFG

-513 YEVGMGG
+513 YEVGMGE

-589 NTENMDGAESP
+589 NTEDMDGAESP

>member
-28 LSDEEKQLFE
+28 LSDEEKLLFE

-50 DSASSAPSNDDA
+50 DSASSASANDDVFSSGSSSTANDASFATSSSPSNDDA
-62 FSSASSAPANDDA
+62 FSSSSAPAND
-75 FSSASSAPANDD
+75 
-87 AFTSASSAPAN
+87 
-98 DDAFTS
+98 
-104 ASSAP
+104 AP
-109 SNDAP
+109 SP
-114 SLKTLLNHLKDISQ
+114 KTLLNHLKDISQ
-128 KTMKQMA
+128 KTMKLMA
-135 GGKLDIQVTCPKCGK
+135 GGKLDIRVTCPKCGK

-209 PMLPDDFREIDA
+209 PMLPDEFREIDA

-241 FIDHFHPANLP
+241 FIDHFHPANLL
-252 SRHPKA
+252 SRHPKS

-309 PKGVVMVPAIA
+309 PKGVEMVPAIA

-525 FHPTSEG
+525 FHPTSDG

-640 MNRKKQK
+640 MNRKKQM

-782 CIAEAMQGKV
+782 CIAEVMQGKV